1 MFARLIPVRT
11 LTSSVLSEAHAFN
24 AFTMA
29 DKPTDKTS
37 PLTGKEGWVGGQTSS
52 QVILKKKKKKVLM
65 AVKIAKLNH
74 HNCK

>member
-1 MFARLIPVRT
+1 MFARLIPVWT

-37 PLTGKEGWVGGQTSS
+37 PLTGKRDGAGAGGTNS
-52 QVILKKKKKKVLM
+52 QVIEKKVEKKNPNGL
-65 AVKIAKLNH
+65 
-74 HNCK
+74 

>member
-37 PLTGKEGWVGGQTSS
+37 PLTGKEGWGADKLSGD
-52 QVILKKKKKKVLM
+52 IKKKKKSP
-65 AVKIAKLNH
+65 NG
-74 HNCK
+74 C